1 MIMPDGIEDL
11 QRDCRLDC
19 AVAFNHLLWM
29 HARVIAHNF
38 LMPRRTV
45 VETVRAVV
53 VAHVQLKSWSRAKQ

>member
-1 MIMPDGIEDL
+1 MIMPDGIENL
-11 QRDCRLDC
+11 QWDCRLDC
-19 AVAFNHLLWM
+19 AVAFNHLLGM
-29 HARVIAHNF
+29 HARIIAHNF